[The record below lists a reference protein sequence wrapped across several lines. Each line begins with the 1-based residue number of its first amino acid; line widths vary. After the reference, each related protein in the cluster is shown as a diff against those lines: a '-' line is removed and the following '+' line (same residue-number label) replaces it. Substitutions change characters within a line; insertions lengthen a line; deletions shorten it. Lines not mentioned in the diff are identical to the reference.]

1 MVIIDSFNQRDFV
14 LNIVQLLVIIRP
26 LYLEGHGQLKVLSD
40 LNGVSVGEEE
50 CKGVGTFSLSP
61 S

>member
-1 MVIIDSFNQRDFV
+1 MVIIDSFDQRDFV
-14 LNIVQLLVIIRP
+14 LNIVQLSVIICP

-40 LNGVSVGEEE
+40 LNGDSVGEEG
-50 CKGVGTFSLSP
+50 CKGVRTFSLSP